1 MYVAAMQNS
10 GLVVG
15 MTQVA
20 FEQPE
25 ADLNA
30 IMPIYIAL
38 MTSAVSIPMV
48 ISHFVVLKYSSK
60 YRNICEQN
68 KEALQLEQT
77 AFDDKHG
84 TSDGQKSTNFDRSE
98 SES

>member
-1 MYVAAMQNS
+1 MQNS
-10 GLVVG
+10 GLVIG

-48 ISHFVVLKYSSK
+48 MAHFVILKFSPK
-60 YRNICEQN
+60 YKEICKEN
-68 KEALQLEQT
+68 REALEQEKSV
-77 AFDDKHG
+77 FDAK
-84 TSDGQKSTNFDRSE
+84 NE
-98 SES
+98 V